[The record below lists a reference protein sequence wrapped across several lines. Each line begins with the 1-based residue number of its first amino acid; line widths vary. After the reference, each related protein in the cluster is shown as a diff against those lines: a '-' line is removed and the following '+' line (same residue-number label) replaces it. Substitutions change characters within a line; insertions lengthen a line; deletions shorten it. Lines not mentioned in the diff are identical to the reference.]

1 MKDGYE
7 RSVANSLAEDESDQF
22 KRVARWIVLTQV
34 PFESASER
42 DRKVEKIAQVLEEE
56 FG

>member
-1 MKDGYE
+1 MMKAG
-7 RSVANSLAEDESDQF
+7 SDQF
-22 KRVARWIVLTQV
+22 TCWIVLTQV